1 MVCQSHVDNWR
12 CHEIILLCLKPVPD
26 RDEDQLVTNLRMKLA
41 GLLKNLRDGAEGVIQ
56 EN

>member
-1 MVCQSHVDNWR
+1 
-12 CHEIILLCLKPVPD
+12 LKPVPD